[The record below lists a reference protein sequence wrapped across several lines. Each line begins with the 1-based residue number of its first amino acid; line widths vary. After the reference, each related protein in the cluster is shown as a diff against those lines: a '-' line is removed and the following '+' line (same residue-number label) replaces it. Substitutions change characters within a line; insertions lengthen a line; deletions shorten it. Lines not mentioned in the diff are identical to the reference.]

1 VNANP
6 TVATVMMSSHCL
18 ILVIRIPA

>member
-6 TVATVMMSSHCL
+6 TVATVMMSGHRL

>member
-6 TVATVMMSSHCL
+6 TVATVMMSSHRL